1 MVVFAARD
9 GRSTVRCRA
18 HSHVAAQAP
27 LSTPYKAIMVA
38 LEEEQVDSI
47 LDRFEDRRASLIPI
61 LQEIQAKY
69 FYLPQDAL
77 RRVAHKLRIPLTD
90 VYQVATFYRCF
101 SLVPRGKHQVQ
112 VCLGTACHVRGAPRI
127 LDRLLTDLKLP
138 EPGTT
143 ADREFT
149 VLTVRCIGCCGLAPV
164 VRVDK
169 NTHPHLT
176 QAKVRSIL
184 RRYSSRIG
192 QQQPE
197 MAPVAAG
204 DHNDTA
210 DLG

>member
-1 MVVFAARD
+1 
-9 GRSTVRCRA
+9 
-18 HSHVAAQAP
+18 
-27 LSTPYKAIMVA
+27 MVA
-38 LEEEQVDSI
+38 IDSEQVDSI
-47 LDRFEDRRASLIPI
+47 LEQFEDHRASLIPA

-77 RRVAHKLRIPLTD
+77 RRVSRKLRIPLTD

-112 VCLGTACHVRGAPRI
+112 VCLGTACHVRGAPRV

-143 ADREFT
+143 PDREFT
-149 VLTVRCIGCCGLAPV
+149 VMTVRCIGCCGLAPV

-184 RRYSSRIG
+184 RRYSQKIG
-192 QQQPE
+192 QEQAEP
-197 MAPVAAG
+197 AAVAAG
-204 DHNDTA
+204 DHDDTA
-210 DLG
+210 ELG